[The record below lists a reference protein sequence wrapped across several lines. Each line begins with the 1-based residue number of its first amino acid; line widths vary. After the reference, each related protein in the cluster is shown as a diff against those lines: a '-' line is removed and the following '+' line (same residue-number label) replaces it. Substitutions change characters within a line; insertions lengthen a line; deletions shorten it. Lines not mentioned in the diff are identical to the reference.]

1 MSSSTILS
9 CIDQGEK
16 FQITVA
22 YNGKQFSLN
31 DCKDCIEFIRNST
44 SIKIIS
50 EEKEEVCA
58 S

>member
-1 MSSSTILS
+1 MSSSEILS
-9 CIDQGEK
+9 CIDHGEK
-16 FQITVA
+16 FQITVVH
-22 YNGKQFSLN
+22 NGKQFSLH

-50 EEKEEVCA
+50 EEKEVCA